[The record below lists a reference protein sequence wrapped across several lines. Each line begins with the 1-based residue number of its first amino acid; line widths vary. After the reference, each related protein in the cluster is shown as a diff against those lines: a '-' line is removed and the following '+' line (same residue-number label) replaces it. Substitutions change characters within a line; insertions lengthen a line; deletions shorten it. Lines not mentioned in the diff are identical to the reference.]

1 MGQYI
6 DLTGKR
12 FSRLRVL
19 YRIGT
24 LYGSP
29 LWRCICDCGKITE
42 ATTRDLRTENKKSC
56 GCIHSDQLI
65 LRNKNNKVH
74 GGCIN
79 GKEERLY
86 GVWHGMIQRCYDKNR
101 KDYKNYGGRGVKVCE
116 EWKTDYAS
124 FKKWA
129 LSSGY
134 DQEAKFM
141 ACTLDRID
149 VNGNYCPE
157 NCRWVNAKTQANNR
171 RKKVG

>member
-1 MGQYI
+1 M
-6 DLTGKR
+6 
-12 FSRLRVL
+12 
-19 YRIGT
+19 
-24 LYGSP
+24 
-29 LWRCICDCGKITE
+29 E
-42 ATTRDLRTENKKSC
+42 
-56 GCIHSDQLI
+56 
-65 LRNKNNKVH
+65 VH
-74 GGCIN
+74 
-79 GKEERLY
+79 
-86 GVWHGMIQRCYDKNR
+86 
-101 KDYKNYGGRGVKVCE
+101 YGGRGVKVCE